1 MNSIRNL
8 IIAGSIALVLLFTG
22 IYFIGTYNTQNTLLN
37 TYNMKI
43 KDNQSEF
50 DNMFKKIGQS
60 VQVTKAQ
67 QDSIKEII
75 VANATAR
82 TTSGGDLMK
91 MVTESIPNIDTKTF
105 QNLQNIIVGSRDGFT
120 FRQKELVGIAEEYNK
135 NLSVFPRNI
144 ILGVLGFKKLDPL
157 VITSSHTKEVF
168 SSGEDNEVELKFK

>member
-1 MNSIRNL
+1 
-8 IIAGSIALVLLFTG
+8 
-22 IYFIGTYNTQNTLLN
+22 
-37 TYNMKI
+37 MKI

-60 VQVTKAQ
+60 MQVTKAQ

-82 TTSGGDLMK
+82 TTSGGELIK

-105 QNLQNIIVGSRDGFT
+105 QNLQNIIVGSRDSFS
-120 FRQKELVGIAEEYNK
+120 FRQKELIGIAEEYNK

-144 ILGVLGFKKLDPL
+144 ILGMLGFKKLDPL

>member
-1 MNSIRNL
+1 MNSLRNL
-8 IIAGSIALVLLFTG
+8 IIAGSIALVILFTG
-22 IYFIGTYNTQNTLLN
+22 IYFIGSYNTQNTLLN

-82 TTSGGDLMK
+82 TTSGGELMK

-105 QNLQNIIVGSRDGFT
+105 QNLQNIIVGSRDSFT
-120 FRQKELVGIAEEYNK
+120 FRQKELIGIAEEYNK
-135 NLSVFPRNI
+135 NLSVFPRYI
-144 ILGVLGFKKLDPL
+144 ILGLFGFKKLDPL

-168 SSGEDNEVELKFK
+168 SSGEDNDVELKFK